1 MEMKPQQFFNQGKT
15 YFFDDKA
22 SIADYVRTYDKD
34 EVEKIIGLADEV
46 VDQSFRFVLRWD
58 MERTTIPVHFAGEID
73 WLYQPGDDSEWI
85 FAFNR
90 MHFWICLGQA
100 YALTGHEKYAQTF
113 ADQLCHWV
121 QTVKRA
127 DPRCAKAWRS
137 IEAGMRMEYWTKALL
152 YFEGSPYITEGVL
165 DVFIASV
172 TEHAEFLMG
181 IWGSY
186 HLMSNWGVLE
196 NHGLFIAS
204 VILPSSER
212 TLEYQKEAI
221 RRLALEI
228 DIQVYDDGVQWEQS
242 PMYHNHVAHDFLDVL
257 ILSKRN
263 GIVLPPIIAEK
274 TQSMCHASFAWQKPD
289 GKSPLM
295 GDSDDIDQRDI
306 ITKGSYIFSD
316 SLLKSRASER
326 FDFDTIWDLGLAAQK
341 EYERMPGSEV
351 TTSLEVLKESGNAF
365 IRRGGSYV
373 RFHCGTMGAGHGHSD
388 KMHIDLFSNG
398 EDILLDAGRFTYV
411 AKPERYE
418 FKDCTAHNTTT
429 VDGENF
435 TVCKDSWECSKLTCP
450 VNFTYNQK
458 GSYQFVQG
466 GHLGYQHKG
475 VFVNR
480 KLIVLQEDLLLLCD
494 EFYAKA
500 AHTYQQY
507 LHFNSEGVVSRQKDS
522 FRYHSKLNDV
532 ETCLLAPDC
541 KSSII
546 PTRVSRHYN
555 ETEANQTIKTEVSGE
570 GFASLFTVISINKPN
585 GFIPLQVKKV
595 PVASN
600 FKGIVFSS
608 SLIEAVNISK
618 GEASYTVVIAH
629 QEWASPTDTF
639 NADGCTGFG
648 NVVVFDRSKAEEGS
662 GTRLNS

>member
-1 MEMKPQQFFNQGKT
+1 MKPQQFFNQGKSF
-15 YFFDDKA
+15 FFDDKA
-22 SIADYVRTYDKD
+22 SIAEYVRKYEND
-34 EVEKIIGLADEV
+34 EVEKIIALANEV
-46 VDQSFRFVLRWD
+46 VNQSFRFVLRWD

-73 WLYQPGDDSEWI
+73 WLYQPGDDSEWV

-90 MHFWICLGQA
+90 MHFWLCLGQA
-100 YALTGHEKYAQTF
+100 YALTGDEKYAQAF

-121 QTVKRA
+121 QTVKRE

-152 YFEGSPYITEGVL
+152 YFEGSPHITEGVL

-212 TLEYQKEAI
+212 TLEFQKEAI

-306 ITKGSYIFSD
+306 ITKGSYIFAD
-316 SLLKSRASER
+316 PLLKSRASDL

-341 EYERMPGSEV
+341 EYERMPSREV
-351 TTSLEVLKESGNAF
+351 ATSLEVLKESGNAF

-411 AKPERYE
+411 A
-418 FKDCTAHNTTT
+418 
-429 VDGENF
+429 
-435 TVCKDSWECSKLTCP
+435 
-450 VNFTYNQK
+450 
-458 GSYQFVQG
+458 
-466 GHLGYQHKG
+466 
-475 VFVNR
+475 
-480 KLIVLQEDLLLLCD
+480 
-494 EFYAKA
+494 
-500 AHTYQQY
+500 
-507 LHFNSEGVVSRQKDS
+507 
-522 FRYHSKLNDV
+522 
-532 ETCLLAPDC
+532 
-541 KSSII
+541 
-546 PTRVSRHYN
+546 
-555 ETEANQTIKTEVSGE
+555 
-570 GFASLFTVISINKPN
+570 
-585 GFIPLQVKKV
+585 
-595 PVASN
+595 
-600 FKGIVFSS
+600 
-608 SLIEAVNISK
+608 
-618 GEASYTVVIAH
+618 
-629 QEWASPTDTF
+629 
-639 NADGCTGFG
+639 
-648 NVVVFDRSKAEEGS
+648 
-662 GTRLNS
+662 

>member
-1 MEMKPQQFFNQGKT
+1 MEMKPEQFFNQGKE

-22 SIADYVRTYDKD
+22 SIVEHVRTYKSD
-34 EVEKIIGLADEV
+34 EAEEIIGLPDEV
-46 VDQSFRFVLRWD
+46 VNQSSRFLLRCD

-73 WLYQPGDDSEWI
+73 WLHQPGDDSEWV

-100 YALTGHEKYAQTF
+100 YALTDDEKYAQAF

-121 QTVKRA
+121 QTVKRE
-127 DPRCAKAWRS
+127 DSRSAKAWRS
-137 IEAGMRMEYWTKALL
+137 IEAGIRMEYWTKALL
-152 YFEGSPYITEGVL
+152 YFEGSPCITESVL
-165 DVFIASV
+165 DVFITSV

-181 IWGSY
+181 IWDSY

-204 VILPSSER
+204 VILPASER
-212 TLEYQKEAI
+212 TLEFQKEAI

-242 PMYHNHVAHDFLDVL
+242 PMYHNHVAHNFLDVL
-257 ILSKRN
+257 ILSKPN
-263 GIVLPPIIAEK
+263 GIVLPPIIALK
-274 TQSMCHASFAWQKPD
+274 TQSMCHATFVWQKPD

-295 GDSDDIDQRDI
+295 GDSDEIDQRDI
-306 ITKGSYIFSD
+306 ITKGAYLFTD
-316 SLLKSRASER
+316 SLLKSRASDL
-326 FDFDTIWDLGLAAQK
+326 FDFDTLWDLGLEAQK
-341 EYERMPGSEV
+341 EYVRMPVREV
-351 TTSLEVLKESGNAF
+351 NSSLEVLKESGNAY

-373 RFHCGTMGAGHGHSD
+373 HFHCGTMGAGHGHSD
-388 KMHIDLFSNG
+388 KMHIDLFANG
-398 EDILLDAGRFTYV
+398 EDVLMDAGRFTYV

-450 VNFTYNQK
+450 VNFTCNQK
-458 GSYQFVQG
+458 DGYQFVQG

-480 KLIVLQEDLLLLCD
+480 KLVVLQEDLLLLCD
-494 EFYAKA
+494 EFNAKA
-500 AHTYQQY
+500 EHTYQQY
-507 LHFNSEGVVSRQKDS
+507 LHFNSEGMVSRQKS
-522 FRYHSKLNDV
+522 PFRYHSKLNVV

-555 ETEANQTIKTEVSGE
+555 ETEANQTIKTEFSGE
-570 GFASLFTVISINKPN
+570 GFTSIFTVISINKPN
-585 GFIPLQVKKV
+585 EFIPLQVKKV
-595 PVASN
+595 PVTSN
-600 FKGIVFSS
+600 FKGFIFSD

-648 NVVVFDRSKAEEGS
+648 NVVVFDRSQGEEGS
-662 GTRLNS
+662 GTRLHS